1 MDMNYLERLHIDPA
15 VRSGKP
21 TIRGTR
27 ITVQDILEYLASGMS
42 QEEVLA
48 DFPDL
53 SPKISVPCCFSRPIG
68 NAASFPLLCE
78 AALRRESLVPAGAG
92 VGGCLSE
99 IGARA

>member
-1 MDMNYLERLHIDPA
+1 MDMDYLECIRIEPS

-53 SPKISVPCCFSRPIG
+53 SSEDIR
-68 NAASFPLLCE
+68 
-78 AALRRESLVPAGAG
+78 AALLFAAERERRLFFAPS
-92 VGGCLSE
+92 
-99 IGARA
+99 